1 MKENTM
7 QPKKKLFFLQVEQQ
21 KVELIFLN
29 GILSFFIH
37 NMFIEIYFEINIFI
51 EIHLLIAIQLYIY
64 ILVRKKYKRI
74 SVFRLKL
81 KIYQEQLTKLISWY
95 KRLFRLCLIADGI
108 LSPQQTLP
116 PALPPK
122 SPRLV
127 PVPQRRTI
135 SGPPSSTGGDQL
147 QTKLRRLLN
156 TDSKENVFFPDSPT
170 QTIIQANGIPQ
181 EEKFRYSPGSLSPN
195 LREEDRIKVKSSN
208 FRVNLENTAR
218 YLKTNYIRN

>member
-1 MKENTM
+1 MPT
-7 QPKKKLFFLQVEQQ
+7 
-21 KVELIFLN
+21 
-29 GILSFFIH
+29 
-37 NMFIEIYFEINIFI
+37 
-51 EIHLLIAIQLYIY
+51 
-64 ILVRKKYKRI
+64 
-74 SVFRLKL
+74 
-81 KIYQEQLTKLISWY
+81 
-95 KRLFRLCLIADGI
+95 ADGI

-170 QTIIQANGIPQ
+170 QTIVQTNGIPQ

-195 LREEDRIKVKSSN
+195 FREEDRIKVRFLINFEILSNNFLAVMMIYKKICIFRYYLHRVFSFFFFINELSSKCWICYLCNAMRFYNLFKKFKVSYFFFFFYNCRRRKRNDCLN
-208 FRVNLENTAR
+208 FFV
-218 YLKTNYIRN
+218 